1 MKILLLDIMDTVVRD
16 PFATEEPAFFGLT
29 LKELQRQKDPTAWVE
44 FELGEID
51 EAEYF
56 RRFFTD
62 RRTVDGEGL
71 KATFRRAYRWVEGME
86 DLLRELHGDGEEGWR
101 IHALSNYP
109 PWYRLIDEALGVGRY
124 LEWTFVSC
132 HTGVRKPT
140 PTAYLGAAET
150 LGVEPG
156 ECLFVD
162 DRQRNCDAAEAV
174 GMGAVRF
181 TDAPALRQALSS
193 LA

>member
-56 RRFFTD
+56 RRFFAD
-62 RRTVDGEGL
+62 RRPVDGLGL

-86 DLLRELHGDGEEGWR
+86 ELLQDLRARGFQ

-109 PWYRLIDEALGVGRY
+109 PWYRLIDEALNVNRY
-124 LEWTFVSC
+124 LQWSFVSC

-140 PTAYLGAAET
+140 PRAYLGAAEA
-150 LGVEPG
+150 LGVAPA
-156 ECLFVD
+156 ECLFID
-162 DRQRNCDAAEAV
+162 DRQLNCDAAEAV
-174 GMGAVRF
+174 GMPAVRF
-181 TDAPALRQALSS
+181 TDAGALRRALQDVR
-193 LA
+193 

>member
-1 MKILLLDIMDTVVRD
+1 MKILLLDIMDTVVWD

-29 LKELQRQKDPTAWVE
+29 LKALQCQKDPTAWVE

-51 EAEYF
+51 EEEYF

-71 KATFRRAYRWVEGME
+71 KDTFRRAYQWVEGME
-86 DLLRELHGDGEEGWR
+86 DLLRELHGCGQP

-124 LEWTFVSC
+124 LEWSFVSC

-140 PTAYLGAAET
+140 PTAYLGAAEA
-150 LGVEPG
+150 LGVDPG

-162 DRQRNCDAAEAV
+162 DRQLNCDAAAAV
-174 GMGAVRF
+174 GMSAVRF
-181 TDAPALRQALSS
+181 TGAPALRQALPL